1 MVAEAFVLRPV
12 DARWAHRH
20 MTGGVHAMAMV
31 GAGRSGPRLVGAW
44 ANDQAVVRIAVN
56 DWGGGRLDV
65 SDEGVKRRV
74 FLSQWGWRLIMA
86 ATVCGIIATIVQ

>member
-1 MVAEAFVLRPV
+1 MEPWQWWALAGLVLGL
-12 DARWAHRH
+12 A
-20 MTGGVHAMAMV
+20 
-31 GAGRSGPRLVGAW
+31 GAW

-56 DWGGGRLDV
+56 DWGGGRLDL

-74 FLSQWGWRLIMA
+74 SLSQWGWRLIMA

>member
-1 MVAEAFVLRPV
+1 MQAWQWWALAGLVLGL
-12 DARWAHRH
+12 A
-20 MTGGVHAMAMV
+20 
-31 GAGRSGPRLVGAW
+31 GAW

-74 FLSQWGWRLIMA
+74 FLSRWGWRLIMA
-86 ATVCGIIATIVQ
+86 ATVCGIIATTVQ